1 MLRYTPGDSVAH
13 RLDPRSKLAF
23 QFGFAAAVFAY
34 PRPLWIG
41 GMTVAAL
48 AVLVATGASLRRTL
62 RAYWFVLLLLF
73 LGPVIAAVTLGPPW
87 VDVGRA
93 SDSALAVARVVP
105 VVFVSAA
112 YIYTTPVRETRAAV
126 QWLVPG
132 KLGRLLGVGM
142 GLTFRFL
149 PVIREDVVRIHE
161 GILARGGANRPF
173 HDRVRRIAAL
183 SVARALERSERLSVA
198 LRARCFAW
206 NPTLPRLAFSRADY
220 PVLGASLLL
229 AVTPLVVRLPS
240 LV

>member
-1 MLRYTPGDSVAH
+1 MLQYTPGDSVAH

-23 QFGFAAAVFAY
+23 QFGFAAAVFAF

-41 GMTVAAL
+41 SMTVVAL
-48 AVLVATGASLRRTL
+48 AVLLATGASLRQTL
-62 RAYWFVLLLLF
+62 RAYWFVILLLF

-87 VDVGRA
+87 VDLDRA
-93 SDSALAVARVVP
+93 SKSVLAVARVVP
-105 VVFVSAA
+105 VIFVSAG

-142 GLTFRFL
+142 ALTFRFL
-149 PVIREDVVRIHE
+149 PVIREDVFRLRE
-161 GILARGGANRPF
+161 GIQARGGANRPF
-173 HDRVRRIAAL
+173 HDRVRRIAVL

-198 LRARCFAW
+198 LQARCLAW

-220 PVLGASLLL
+220 PVLVCSLLL
-229 AVTPLVVRLPS
+229 LVLPLVIRLPS